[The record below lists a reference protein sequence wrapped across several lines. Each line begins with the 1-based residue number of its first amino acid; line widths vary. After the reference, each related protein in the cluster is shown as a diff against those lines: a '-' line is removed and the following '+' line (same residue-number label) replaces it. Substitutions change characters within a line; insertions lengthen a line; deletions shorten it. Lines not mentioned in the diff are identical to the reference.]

1 VRTLAPPDRK
11 PRVRR
16 ARLHH
21 DVSAAASHSK
31 SDASATA
38 GVKKR
43 TSSREREGVRYA
55 AVCRGAAEVV
65 TQMRDCL
72 RPAPKIRDR
81 CHELFAFPLGSAR
94 LRALSSSKCGRLAQ
108 RVTAISRVLQRR
120 RFFCDPLGP
129 VTHRRSRAR
138 TVFVDPLA
146 AHWRERRAPRL
157 AASNLENC
165 EPREC

>member
-81 CHELFAFPLGSAR
+81 CHELFAFSPGLCTIAR
-94 LRALSSSKCGRLAQ
+94 TFFIEMRATRAKGDRNQSSIAASTFFLRSTWPGHAPAVACSDSL
-108 RVTAISRVLQRR
+108 
-120 RFFCDPLGP
+120 
-129 VTHRRSRAR
+129 RRSLGC
-138 TVFVDPLA
+138 TLA
-146 AHWRERRAPRL
+146 
-157 AASNLENC
+157 
-165 EPREC
+165 